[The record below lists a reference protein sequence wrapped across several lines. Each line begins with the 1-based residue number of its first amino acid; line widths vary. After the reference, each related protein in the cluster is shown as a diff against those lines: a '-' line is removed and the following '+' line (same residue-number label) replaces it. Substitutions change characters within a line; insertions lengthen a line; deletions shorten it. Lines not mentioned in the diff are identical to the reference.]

1 MRSEN
6 NRAKNK
12 DIEFLREYCTNH
24 MEKKLSKNINIT
36 KDCKHHF
43 TYDLLSD
50 VSSKYMI
57 DNSANSM
64 KNSMKNS
71 MTNKVIV
78 EPDDYEYSLKFKNT
92 DNKVLNINKEKN
104 TISKN
109 KKMIRDVNN
118 IYYKMPSTS
127 DSIDFIEQIPM
138 IKLFM
143 ITYSVCKHI
152 NFKIDLTDRK
162 DPRVLFKFFFYDKKT
177 STYNKVV
184 HVSVN
189 DKVLVGSDSLPIL
202 ASIKSKN
209 EIKKDMTIFHLLIKT
224 FLFLIN
230 IFEIDIEKA
239 NINSFIASA
248 RGGRIYTLGNPN
260 NYSEVDPED
269 FYIMMMNLLESNMLV
284 GITPG
289 NTFLY
294 ILKSIIK
301 DDEDNDEDNDLD
313 KYVFNF
319 LNPVRGNMISV
330 RVEELMIGMK
340 RACIILDRTVLS
352 EIL

>member
-12 DIEFLREYCTNH
+12 DIEFLREYCTSH
-24 MEKKLSKNINIT
+24 MDKKDEKLSKKINIT

-50 VSSKYMI
+50 ISSKYMMNNLTN
-57 DNSANSM
+57 NS
-64 KNSMKNS
+64 
-71 MTNKVIV
+71 TNNLTDKIII
-78 EPDDYEYSLKFKNT
+78 EPDDYEYSLKFKNAE
-92 DNKVLNINKEKN
+92 NKILNIKKEKN
-104 TISKN
+104 KISKN

-118 IYYKMPSTS
+118 ICYKMPSTS
-127 DSIDFIEQIPM
+127 ESIDFIEQIPM

-162 DPRVLFKFFFYDKKT
+162 DPRILFKFFFYDKKT
-177 STYNKVV
+177 ATYNKVV
-184 HVSVN
+184 YVSIN

-209 EIKKDMTIFHLLIKT
+209 EIKKDMTIFYLLIKT
-224 FLFLIN
+224 FLFMIN
-230 IFEIDIEKA
+230 IFGIDIEKS

-260 NYSEVDPED
+260 NYNYAELDPED
-269 FYIMMMNLLESNMLV
+269 FYIMMVNLLESNMLV
-284 GITPG
+284 GVTPG

-301 DDEDNDEDNDLD
+301 DDNDVD

-319 LNPVRGNMISV
+319 LNPIRGNTISV
-330 RVEELMIGMK
+330 CADELMIGMK